1 MRIPDTAHTSR
12 PWRIHEIA
20 HDFRLED
27 VWALPTP
34 GGPDDFP
41 RLVRQ
46 TATRD
51 GSTPQSPAARAL
63 FAIRSRLGTV
73 LGWDDPDSA
82 VGTRVPTLRDR
93 LPADLRDAP
102 TGPAFEAL
110 PFTPRRAAAEAVG
123 RLRTP
128 DSAAVAGRVLTVSG
142 WLEHWLATRAS
153 QRASTLRGYRSHV
166 RVYLTPYLGR
176 IPLGELTVGQV
187 QAMFTVLGRDGG
199 PSTAAS
205 LARIRATLRTA
216 LNAAL
221 RHGLIAVNPACRVE
235 LPPARR
241 PKAVVWTLTRIEEW
255 RRTGVRPP
263 VAVWTAGQ
271 TGQFLQAI
279 RTHRLYAAYHLIALR
294 GLRRGEAAGLRWC
307 DIDLDTGVAT
317 ISQQLQQYDGH
328 MVIGPPKTARSERTI
343 ALDRTTVAA
352 LRRHRQQQALERID
366 GGPSYQD
373 SGFVFTGLRGDPM
386 APDRLTRTFRRLTV
400 ETGLPPIRLH
410 DLRHGAATLALAAGV
425 DLRVVQDMLGHCSI
439 VLTADTYT
447 SVLPDVARK
456 AAEQVAALV
465 LRAGRLV
472 PGTNRPRR
480 PIRQQRPPRSAA
492 VPARSQSRAHPARQ
506 VRRPNKTTALPAA
519 A

>member
-1 MRIPDTAHTSR
+1 M
-12 PWRIHEIA
+12 
-20 HDFRLED
+20 L
-27 VWALPTP
+27 
-34 GGPDDFP
+34 
-41 RLVRQ
+41 
-46 TATRD
+46 
-51 GSTPQSPAARAL
+51 
-63 FAIRSRLGTV
+63 
-73 LGWDDPDSA
+73 
-82 VGTRVPTLRDR
+82 TL
-93 LPADLRDAP
+93 
-102 TGPAFEAL
+102 
-110 PFTPRRAAAEAVG
+110 
-123 RLRTP
+123 
-128 DSAAVAGRVLTVSG
+128 SG
-142 WLEHWLATRAS
+142 WLDYWLATRTS

-176 IPLGELTVGQV
+176 IPLAELTVGQV
-187 QAMFTVLGRDGG
+187 QAMFTALSRDLGCGDG

-235 LPPARR
+235 LPPAHR
-241 PKAVVWTLTRIEEW
+241 PKAVVWTANRIEEW
-255 RRTGVRPP
+255 RRTGVRPA

-271 TGQFLQAI
+271 TGQFLHSI
-279 RTHRLYAAYHLIALR
+279 RGHRLYAAYHLIALR

-307 DIDLDTGVAT
+307 DLDLDAGVAT
-317 ISQQLQQYDGH
+317 INQQLQQYDGH
-328 MVIGPPKTARSERTI
+328 MVIGPPKTARSARTI

-352 LRRHRQQQALERID
+352 LRRHRELQALERSTI
-366 GGPSYQD
+366 GESYQD
-373 SGFVFTGLRGDPM
+373 SGFVFTGLRGDPL
-386 APDRLTRTFRRLTV
+386 APDRLTRTFRQLTIR
-400 ETGLPPIRLH
+400 TGLPPIRLH

-472 PGTNRPRR
+472 PGTDRTRQ
-480 PIRQQRPPRSAA
+480 PIRQPRRRPVAA
-492 VPARSQSRAHPARQ
+492 RPLSHAHPARQ
-506 VRRPNKTTALPAA
+506 VRRPRRTVELPAA